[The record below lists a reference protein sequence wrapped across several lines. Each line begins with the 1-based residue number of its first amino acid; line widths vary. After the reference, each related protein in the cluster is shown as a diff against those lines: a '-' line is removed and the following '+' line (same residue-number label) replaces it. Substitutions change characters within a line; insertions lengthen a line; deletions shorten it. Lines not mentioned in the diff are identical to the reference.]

1 MLELI
6 IVTAALFER
15 LPNWTAVHMEVHF
28 CVKFSTKSSL
38 QRKFKPNC
46 MLSAFNVDIS
56 VDAQNVAGDGET
68 QGTLYFRYDKCV

>member
-1 MLELI
+1 
-6 IVTAALFER
+6 
-15 LPNWTAVHMEVHF
+15 
-28 CVKFSTKSSL
+28 
-38 QRKFKPNC
+38 